1 MISLPAR
8 SIRTLPFLWAV
19 IIRCLV
25 CILIQVNSAFNGK
38 RKMLRRSLQHICTP
52 MEIENALGNVG
63 RPATVLI
70 AISLLTNYVGKGLHK
85 LLPLEIQSTNFFVLI
100 VLLQSRPEELSMDDF
115 VKLHNLIVKV

>member
-1 MISLPAR
+1 
-8 SIRTLPFLWAV
+8 
-19 IIRCLV
+19 
-25 CILIQVNSAFNGK
+25 
-38 RKMLRRSLQHICTP
+38 